1 MPWIEAMLRGQ
12 KVLAR
17 AKDDGSLLDEG
28 GRVEIRYKPKDGKA
42 YRAGRSNLEI
52 VRGAPLLPD
61 DTCAPGVAPPEKGA
75 APKTKVHTHS
85 APADAWLAYTD
96 GACSGNPGPAGS
108 GVVLV
113 SPGGKMHDGFDY
125 LGEATN
131 NVAELTAIL
140 RALEWIPHGAG
151 TIVVHTDSKYAIG
164 VLTKGW
170 KAKVNGELIAKTK
183 RLVQERGARLEYVPG
198 HSGVPLNERADEL
211 AREAVTSRRSRPAQ
225 VPG

>member
-1 MPWIEAMLRGQ
+1 MPWIEVMLRGQ

-17 AKDDGSLLDEG
+17 VKDDGSLLDEG

-42 YRAGRSNLEI
+42 YRAARGNLAI
-52 VRGAPLLPD
+52 VAGAPLLPD
-61 DTCAPGVAPPEKGA
+61 DTCGPAEAPPAKA
-75 APKTKVHTHS
+75 APAKAAPRAHAV
-85 APADAWLAYTD
+85 PADAWQAFTD

-113 SPGGKMHDGFDY
+113 APGGKMHEGFDY

-140 RALEWIPHGAG
+140 RALEWIPKEAAS
-151 TIVVHTDSKYAIG
+151 IVVHTDSKYAIG
-164 VLTKGW
+164 VLSKNW

-198 HSGVPLNERADEL
+198 HSGVPLNERADQL
-211 AREAVTSRRSRPAQ
+211 AREAITSRRTRAAR
-225 VPG
+225 VTE